1 MVCKADYFLGLD
13 KITLRKDNHFRIRYI
28 LFCSLFG
35 YLIFIGIFIWVLL
48 DHQVFNDSVRSQAL
62 WIFPLASVF
71 MILADFLSAWV
82 LKKSGKEIVVINAQG
97 IRIEGRKG
105 QGEIKKETIQKLT
118 FQTNL
123 VNKCCLIQ
131 ISTGS
136 SRPIGV
142 DDVAIPKEDVERVEK
157 ACKAMLGLQ

>member
-1 MVCKADYFLGLD
+1 MVCKADYSLGLD

-71 MILADFLSAWV
+71 MIVS
-82 LKKSGKEIVVINAQG
+82 
-97 IRIEGRKG
+97 
-105 QGEIKKETIQKLT
+105 
-118 FQTNL
+118 
-123 VNKCCLIQ
+123 
-131 ISTGS
+131 
-136 SRPIGV
+136 
-142 DDVAIPKEDVERVEK
+142 
-157 ACKAMLGLQ
+157 